1 MTESS
6 EYGYG
11 AYLHRLPKARVVDR
25 IDWLVERCRNR
36 RVIHIGFA
44 DNRGLAWGQRQ
55 DGKWLH
61 EHLAAA
67 AADLV
72 GIDSDSAAV
81 AEAVRAGYEAH
92 TADCADPGAVAALGL
107 EPAEIVVAGEV
118 LQSVDRPGPF
128 LKGLQPLCGGV
139 LIITAPNACGLMF
152 TAAQTLRGIE
162 LQDPDHVMAFTW
174 RTLNNLV
181 SRSGWH
187 VIETAVYTS
196 AFSHRRGRSR
206 LELVALRTVLGIE
219 RVLGRLGRP
228 FAADGLI
235 VVAEQASPEAAPG

>member
-1 MTESS
+1 M
-6 EYGYG
+6 
-11 AYLHRLPKARVVDR
+11 VDR

-44 DNRGLAWGQRQ
+44 DDRGLARRRQ

-61 EHLAAA
+61 EHLAGA

-72 GIDSDSAAV
+72 GIDSNSAAV
-81 AEAVRAGYEAH
+81 AEAVRAGYKAH
-92 TADCADPGAVAALGL
+92 AADCADPDAVAALGL

-128 LKGLQPLCGGV
+128 LKGIQSLCPEGR
-139 LIITAPNACGLMF
+139 LIITVHNACGLMF
-152 TAAQTLRGIE
+152 TAGQTLRGIE
-162 LQDPDHVMAFTW
+162 LQDPDHVMTFTW

-181 SRSGWH
+181 SRNGWH

-196 AFSHRRGRSR
+196 AFSHRRDRSR
-206 LELVALRTVLGIE
+206 LELVALRAVLGIE

-235 VVAEQASPEAAPG
+235 VVAEPASPEAAPG